1 MIKPSLVC
9 LDIWGVLAFSTMPKS
24 SCLNFR
30 WTRCLHICLRR
41 AETSTSLRFTLTN
54 ELLHTLLERLHV
66 LFRRDLVH
74 FTCFHFTGWNEKSK
88 TIGRVPR
95 CQREH
100 YIYNFSPKNKSQC
113 RKTLRP
119 LSLTCV
125 VWPHWNHLHR
135 YTLYTPSVNHQK
147 DIAKNVCS
155 QNYHFSTDLLDKCLR
170 P

>member
-74 FTCFHFTGWNEKSK
+74 FTCFHLTGWNEKSK

-100 YIYNFSPKNKSQC
+100 YIYNFFPQKIRASVGKPFDHFHWRVLCDHTGTIFIAIHYIPRQWTIK
-113 RKTLRP
+113 KTLPRMYVP
-119 LSLTCV
+119 RT
-125 VWPHWNHLHR
+125 
-135 YTLYTPSVNHQK
+135 TT
-147 DIAKNVCS
+147 S
-155 QNYHFSTDLLDKCLR
+155 QLIC
-170 P
+170 